1 MIFEDLTK
9 IFDIAFIQ
17 FGIDNS
23 IDVALED
30 LDYTPDVAVPYL
42 ATFMRLAP
50 VEQGD
55 LSVNEFRQGFYQVDI
70 NYAPG
75 RGSSPINEMADLI
88 NAAFKTGQHI
98 TRNNICIAIEGV
110 DLGPLI
116 VGGGWV
122 KAPLSINWNS
132 FTARL

>member
-23 IDVALED
+23 IDVALPD
-30 LDYTPDVAVPYL
+30 LDYRPDLAIPYL
-42 ATFMRLAP
+42 APFMLLAP
-50 VEQGD
+50 VEQAD
-55 LSVNEFRQGFYQVDI
+55 LAVNEFRQGIYQVDI

-75 RGSSPINEMADLI
+75 LGSSPVNEIADLI
-88 NAAFKTGQHI
+88 NAAFKTSQHL
-98 TRNNICIAIEGV
+98 TRNDICIEIEGV

-116 VGGGWV
+116 RRGGWV
-122 KAPLSINWNS
+122 TAPLSINWNS